1 LVALDQEQ
9 QILQR
14 HFRQIK
20 IDLLCLMLVTD
31 QKVFKDFKKMKFGN
45 TLINIDIED
54 IILEEIEQ
62 TLFIVERAKDINQF
76 LEA

>member
-1 LVALDQEQ
+1 ME
-9 QILQR
+9 
-14 HFRQIK
+14 
-20 IDLLCLMLVTD
+20 D

-45 TLINIDIED
+45 TLINVDIED